1 MMKTTFRSFRFVLCA
16 ACSLLLMAGT
26 GNAHDFGG
34 NPVPGSAPADGG
46 GRGGGGEAC
55 QQGSA
60 NPLDNKCDKIAV
72 DGKQI
77 YFYDGSEF
85 TREIDLRLD
94 GIMPIVVERSYNNQS
109 TLDTPLGYGWDYTY
123 NEHLYTYAD
132 GSVIIRRDTGFKER
146 FVLTG
151 NAFVSENGRTGTLAQ
166 GSDGTFTYTPLR
178 GNIRLFDRD
187 GRLVRLTDPHGNSL
201 RMQWSDNK
209 MPLSGQSPY
218 SVNPTAT
225 MMVANSYQLLRVE
238 EWTSTGSSTGRYVQ
252 YNYNATTGRLTSISD
267 STGRTVSYQ
276 QDAIGNLTRVDFP
289 LSLYRTYSY
298 TDSSDDHNLT
308 AIARG
313 YGQNTA
319 VTQVQR
325 TYDSSDR
332 VTRENYAQGHINVT
346 YSIPLQKTAI
356 TQYITTS
363 TGSTTQTTQKV
374 YEFNPAGYLL
384 KISDEEKI
392 LEYKRDAR
400 NNIIEETLSQNKG
413 SYSSPNPV
421 PYRTIIREYDG
432 SNNLTRQQTYLL
444 QSGEVITDAFTYDQG
459 WLTSQQRQSS
469 AAPGTLHRTVFEL
482 EYRDGRPLQVAAV
495 KTLVSGDANG
505 NYLTTRFQYDANGQR
520 TGVEFAN
527 GDTMT
532 SEYSNGML
540 TKADGFSFNHDGR
553 GNLTSITDRNNHT
566 TLFEYDLANR
576 PAKVTNALGES
587 TLYTYTGWDL
597 TAIEYGKTASNSG
610 RRATFTRDSLG
621 RMLTSALDLSG
632 MAVEQQTYSYDSEGN
647 ILSLT
652 DQLNRTVQF
661 GYDAWNRLIKVT
673 DPLGKITTFTYN
685 IMGKRTKVTD
695 PLAQVT
701 TASYDELGRMNSTT
715 DALGG
720 VTTMAYN
727 ALGQVTGVTDAAGR
741 PFSFGYDAAGR
752 MIWQELPPTG
762 RESYTLDARGRVV
775 ETLSADNKKN
785 LYEYDSD
792 NRLRQLTLAAGLS
805 ESSKLVYGY
814 DVMGNLTWYADTAIG
829 LDPVV
834 RYTYDALNRPLSKTL
849 VPINKTVQYAYT
861 PWGELASM
869 ALNSGAS
876 ELFRQ
881 VYSRNTA
888 GWLVS
893 LTEQP
898 LNRTTTFA
906 RDLSGALAGITYA
919 NNATAT
925 LEYNGNGL
933 LGDLHYK
940 NSSSQTL
947 ARFQYGYDDLG
958 RITTITDTVGTT
970 NYGYDAIS
978 RLTSAT
984 YPAGSG
990 LQGEAYT
997 YDATGNRL
1005 SSADAAAWQYDQAG
1019 RLLGYGATTLQYDQ
1033 RGNQTSETAAG
1044 QTTTYSYDSLN
1055 RMTGASRAS
1064 MLATYRY
1071 GLANQRLK
1079 KTVDGVTTWYLYE
1092 GANLLAEFDGQGNLK
1107 RSYAYQPD
1115 SFALLAVNEG
1125 GQSYPVLNNH
1135 LQTPVAALNS
1145 SGVPV
1150 WQGKYQAFGQA
1161 ILATDPDGNGTAF
1174 TLNQRF
1180 PGQMEDGE
1188 TGLSYNWNRY
1198 FNTTIGRYGTV
1209 DPLTFSDG
1217 TDHYQYVTNNPVNL
1231 QDGYGLFSTWFDR
1244 ANYYFESQVRSHK
1257 IKQAILN
1264 NDYNNSNN
1272 YVYKALIGINYL
1284 SDNLDMGAEII
1295 GSFILSI
1302 PIGSGEC
1309 DDSYHDVQEL
1319 LNSNTGRK
1327 IGDFYLNIFT
1337 PIKDLSKIF
1346 TKSWMNI
1353 FKNRNNVEKVIYELY
1368 KGTTKFSLKTIEIS
1382 TKNKDEHKSMHN
1394 STKAIGRVLK

>member
-1 MMKTTFRSFRFVLCA
+1 MMKTICRSFRFVLGA
-16 ACSLLLMAGT
+16 VCSLLLMTGT

-34 NPVPGSAPADGG
+34 NAVPGSAPADGG

-55 QQGSA
+55 QQESA
-60 NPLDNKCDKIAV
+60 NPLERKCD
-72 DGKQI
+72 QI
-77 YFYDGSEF
+77 GAKGQQIFFFDGSEF
-85 TREIDLRLD
+85 TREIDLRLE

-218 SVNPTAT
+218 SVNTTAT

-238 EWTSTGSSTGRYVQ
+238 EWTSADSSTGRYVQ
-252 YNYNATTGRLTSISD
+252 YNYHATTGRLTSISD

-276 QDAIGNLTRVDFP
+276 QDAKGNLTRVDFP
-289 LSLYRTYSY
+289 LGLYRTYSY
-298 TDSSDDHNLT
+298 TDSNDGHNVT
-308 AIARG
+308 ATARG

-332 VTRENYAQGHINVT
+332 VTREDYAQGYMSVGYT
-346 YSIPLQKTAI
+346 IPLQKTTV
-356 TQYITTS
+356 TQYIRTS
-363 TGSTTQTTQKV
+363 SGIATQTAQKV
-374 YEFNPAGYLL
+374 YEFNPAGHLL
-384 KISDEEKI
+384 KIADDEKI

-413 SYSSPNPV
+413 YYYNPSPV
-421 PYRTIIREYDG
+421 PYRTITREYDG
-432 SNNLTRQQTYLL
+432 SNNLTRQQAYLL
-444 QSGEVITDAFTYDQG
+444 QSGEVITDTFTYDQG

-527 GDTMT
+527 GDAIA
-532 SEYSNGML
+532 SEHSNGLL
-540 TKADGFSFNHDGR
+540 TKADGFSFAHDGR

-576 PAKVTNALGES
+576 PAKMTNALGES

-597 TAIEYGKTASNSG
+597 TEIEYGKTASNSG

-661 GYDAWNRLIKVT
+661 GYDDWNRLIKVT
-673 DPLGKITTFTYN
+673 DPLGKITTFAYN
-685 IMGKRTKVTD
+685 IMGMRTKVTD
-695 PLAQVT
+695 PLGQVT
-701 TASYDELGRMNSTT
+701 TASYDELGRMTATT

-741 PFSFGYDAAGR
+741 PFRFGYDAAGR

-805 ESSKLVYGY
+805 ESSKLLYGY
-814 DVMGNLTWYADTAIG
+814 DAMGNLTWYADTAIG
-829 LDPVV
+829 LDPVFQL
-834 RYTYDALNRPLSKTL
+834 TYDALNRPLSKTL

-869 ALNSGAS
+869 ALNNGAS

-893 LTEQP
+893 LNEQP
-898 LNRTTTFA
+898 LDRTATFA
-906 RDLSGALAGITYA
+906 RDLSGALSGITYS
-919 NNATAT
+919 NSATAT
-925 LEYNGNGL
+925 LGYNGNGL
-933 LGDLHYK
+933 LNDLHYK
-940 NSSSQTL
+940 NSASQTL
-947 ARFQYGYDDLG
+947 AHFQYGYDDLG
-958 RITTITDTVGTT
+958 RITTITDIVGTT
-970 NYGYDAIS
+970 NYGYDALS

-990 LQGEAYT
+990 LQGETYT

-1019 RLLGYGATTLQYDQ
+1019 RLLGYGTTALQYDQ
-1033 RGNQTSETAAG
+1033 RGNQTGETAAA
-1044 QTTTYSYDSLN
+1044 QTTIYSYDSLN
-1055 RMTGASRAS
+1055 RMTGASRPA
-1064 MLATYRY
+1064 MLASYRY
-1071 GLANQRLK
+1071 GLANQRVK
-1079 KTVDGVTTWYLYE
+1079 KNVDGVTTWSLYE
-1092 GANLLAEFDGQGNLK
+1092 GANLLAEFDGQGNLQ

-1115 SFALLAVNEG
+1115 SFALLAVTEG

-1174 TLNQRF
+1174 KLNQRF
-1180 PGQMEDGE
+1180 PGQISDTE
-1188 TGLSYNWNRY
+1188 TGLFYNWNRY
-1198 FNTTIGRYGTV
+1198 LNSSSGRY
-1209 DPLTFSDG
+1209 LSSDIIKF
-1217 TDHYQYVTNNPVNL
+1217 YNNNKQYIYTENNP
-1231 QDGYGLFSTWFDR
+1231 
-1244 ANYYFESQVRSHK
+1244 
-1257 IKQAILN
+1257 I
-1264 NDYNNSNN
+1264 N
-1272 YVYKALIGINYL
+1272 YVDSNGLLLHIANNNQDVNKIIAKILMTPTGRFLLNELSNSENWYKIDTVQNMQ
-1284 SDNLDMGAEII
+1284 NKNTGAHFRFGGEN
-1295 GSFILSI
+1295 SFYNGYIYFDPNRYVRLSI
-1302 PIGSGEC
+1302 NDDGFYYRIKNNFFPDMMPPDVTLIHELGHAWAHDHCLQSERNDDFFIGTP
-1309 DDSYHDVQEL
+1309 SYE
-1319 LNSNTGRK
+1319 
-1327 IGDFYLNIFT
+1327 
-1337 PIKDLSKIF
+1337 
-1346 TKSWMNI
+1346 
-1353 FKNRNNVEKVIYELY
+1353 
-1368 KGTTKFSLKTIEIS
+1368 KFSLIFE
-1382 TKNKDEHKSMHN
+1382 N
-1394 STKAIGRVLK
+1394 SYRNDMKMKKRPSYIYYLSGGYAN